1 MCTGFEI
8 PALFGGAGAAAT
20 AGTAA
25 LGSGLSLGGGLG
37 LTLGGGSLGLT
48 AASAGAG
55 AIGAGLGTA
64 LAGVSTLGGLA
75 ALDAGVGAIADYGLS
90 GGGGGLGLT
99 DAGGTFGGGLGAG
112 VGEGLGGAFAADYGL
127 TSAAALG
134 SLGGGTAGAAA
145 ASPSIF
151 STAMKYA
158 NPAMSIYSG
167 ITGLQ
172 KQKELERMARL
183 AAAQSDPWGNSG
195 GRSLADAQLQQLL
208 RDPSAVAE
216 NDPAYKLRIQGAQ
229 RANAQFGQDSGAMS
243 VAGANAST
251 NWYNERL
258 AQLGALAGSGVNPG
272 TGAQIG
278 LNGQIAAN
286 EQASQ
291 SLGSI
296 GYGIGQLTGQGGL
309 TPQQQLMLLQQRRSV
324 G

>member
-8 PALFGGAGAAAT
+8 PALFGGAGAAAGSSILT
-20 AGTAA
+20 AGVATGATT
-25 LGSGLSLGGGLG
+25 LGTSAMLGGGLG
-37 LTLGGGSLGLT
+37 LLEGGALLGGAALGGGLLEGAAGSAAAGSGSL
-48 AASAGAG
+48 
-55 AIGAGLGTA
+55 
-64 LAGVSTLGGLA
+64 LGGESL
-75 ALDAGVGAIADYGLS
+75 LGGDAGFLGGMGEGI
-90 GGGGGLGLT
+90 GGGGLDGASSLLDGYSYGDTATQALGGFGSGGLT
-99 DAGGTFGGGLGAG
+99 AP
-112 VGEGLGGAFAADYGL
+112 
-127 TSAAALG
+127 
-134 SLGGGTAGAAA
+134 A

-151 STAMKYA
+151 DTALKYA

-183 AAAQSDPWGNSG
+183 AAAQSDPWGKSG
-195 GRSLADAQLQQLL
+195 GRTLADQQLQQLM
-208 RDPSAVAE
+208 RDPSAVAA

-251 NWYNERL
+251 TWYNERL
-258 AQLGALAGSGVNPG
+258 AQLSALAGAGVNPG
-272 TGAQIG
+272 TAAQIG
-278 LNGQIAAN
+278 LNGQVAAN
-286 EQASQ
+286 DLMSD

-296 GYGIGQLTGQGGL
+296 GYGVGQITGNGGL

>member
-8 PALFGGAGAAAT
+8 PALFSSTAAASAGSSLLTAGVAAGAT
-20 AGTAA
+20 TLGTSAM
-25 LGSGLSLGGGLG
+25 LGGGLG
-37 LTLGGGSLGLT
+37 LLEGGALLGGAALGGGLLEGAAGSAAAGSGSL
-48 AASAGAG
+48 
-55 AIGAGLGTA
+55 
-64 LAGVSTLGGLA
+64 LGGESL
-75 ALDAGVGAIADYGLS
+75 LGGDAGFLGGMGEGI
-90 GGGGGLGLT
+90 GGGGLDGASSLLDGYSYGDT
-99 DAGGTFGGGLGAG
+99 AAQALGGFGGG
-112 VGEGLGGAFAADYGL
+112 GL
-127 TSAAALG
+127 TAP
-134 SLGGGTAGAAA
+134 A

-151 STAMKYA
+151 DTALKYA

-183 AAAQSDPWGNSG
+183 AAAQSDPWGKSG
-195 GRSLADAQLQQLL
+195 GRTLADQQLQQLM
-208 RDPSAVAE
+208 RDPSAVAA

>member
-8 PALFGGAGAAAT
+8 PALFSSTAAASAGSSLLTAGVAAGAT
-20 AGTAA
+20 TLGTSAM
-25 LGSGLSLGGGLG
+25 LGGGLG
-37 LTLGGGSLGLT
+37 LLEGGALLGGAALGGGLLEGAAGSAAAGSGSL
-48 AASAGAG
+48 
-55 AIGAGLGTA
+55 
-64 LAGVSTLGGLA
+64 LGGESL
-75 ALDAGVGAIADYGLS
+75 LGGDAGFLGGMGEGI
-90 GGGGGLGLT
+90 GGGGLDGASSLLDGYSYGDTAAQALGGFGSGGLT
-99 DAGGTFGGGLGAG
+99 AP
-112 VGEGLGGAFAADYGL
+112 
-127 TSAAALG
+127 
-134 SLGGGTAGAAA
+134 A

-151 STAMKYA
+151 DTALKYA

-183 AAAQSDPWGNSG
+183 AAAQSDPWGKSG
-195 GRSLADAQLQQLL
+195 GRTLADQQLQQLM
-208 RDPSAVAE
+208 RDPSAVAA

-251 NWYNERL
+251 TWYNERL
-258 AQLGALAGSGVNPG
+258 AQLSALAGAGVNPG
-272 TGAQIG
+272 TAAQIG
-278 LNGQIAAN
+278 LNGQVAAN
-286 EQASQ
+286 DLMSD

-296 GYGIGQLTGQGGL
+296 GYGVGQITGNGGL

>member
-8 PALFGGAGAAAT
+8 PALFSSTAAASAGSSLLT
-20 AGTAA
+20 AGVAA
-25 LGSGLSLGGGLG
+25 GTTTLGTSAMLGGGLG
-37 LTLGGGSLGLT
+37 LLEGGALLGGAALGGGLLEGAAGSAAAGSGSL
-48 AASAGAG
+48 
-55 AIGAGLGTA
+55 
-64 LAGVSTLGGLA
+64 LGGESL
-75 ALDAGVGAIADYGLS
+75 LGGDAGFLGGMGEGI
-90 GGGGGLGLT
+90 GGGGLDGASSLLDGYSYGDT
-99 DAGGTFGGGLGAG
+99 AAQALGGFGGG
-112 VGEGLGGAFAADYGL
+112 GL
-127 TSAAALG
+127 TAP
-134 SLGGGTAGAAA
+134 A

-151 STAMKYA
+151 DTALKYA

-183 AAAQSDPWGNSG
+183 AAAQSDPWGKSG

-258 AQLGALAGSGVNPG
+258 AQLGALAGGGVNPG

-296 GYGIGQLTGQGGL
+296 GYGIGQMTGQGGL
-309 TPQQQLMLLQQRRSV
+309 TPQQQLMLLQQRMI
-324 G
+324 GG